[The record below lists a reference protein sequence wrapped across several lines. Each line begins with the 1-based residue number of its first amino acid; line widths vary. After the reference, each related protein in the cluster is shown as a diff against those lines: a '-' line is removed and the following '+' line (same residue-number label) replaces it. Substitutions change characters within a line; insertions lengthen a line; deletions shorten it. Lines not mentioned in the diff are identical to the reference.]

1 MESSRGIV
9 VYLAADWVYSLSK
22 WEAAEVHIFACRHVF
37 LLANLHLCDII
48 YKQEA
53 LCDAVKH
60 SNARHWAA
68 VRESDREGFNM
79 NQLT

>member
-9 VYLAADWVYSLSK
+9 VDLVADWDYSK
-22 WEAAEVHIFACRHVF
+22 WRAAEVHIFACRHVF

-48 YKQEA
+48 YKQEV
-53 LCDAVKH
+53 LRDAVRH
-60 SNARHWAA
+60 SNARHWTA